1 MSNTDILTQKYSG
14 EALKQDLGDGGQ
26 GSVDLISGA
35 LSYKFTDIQ
44 TQTGLPKINIEHV
57 YSSRYANADTVTFTA
72 VNHTG
77 MQRELPFYK
86 YDAFGAGW
94 RLNLEITINR
104 FGNKAFLW
112 NADDKLI
119 QYQKTTNVNRYL
131 YKLSETY
138 RNMLENENYFAEDF
152 TDGWFANKDNPK
164 GGLFFYNTAYG
175 SMASS
180 PKKCFYFDETGNI
193 MEFSET
199 SFADIQAAEVS
210 TYRLTGITDAE
221 GNKVNITFDSSG
233 KHIASVS
240 N

>member
-131 YKLSETY
+131 YKLNATY
-138 RNMLENENYFAEDF
+138 RNMLEKENYFAEDF

-164 GGLFFYNTAYG
+164 GGLFFYTPLTEAWRLRRKNAFTSTRQATLW
-175 SMASS
+175 SF
-180 PKKCFYFDETGNI
+180 PKLRSRTF
-193 MEFSET
+193 
-199 SFADIQAAEVS
+199 
-210 TYRLTGITDAE
+210 RLP
-221 GNKVNITFDSSG
+221 KYL
-233 KHIASVS
+233 HIV
-240 N
+240 